1 MAYLIAGVLLGAAVA
16 ILTFPWS
23 RRDQKDF
30 TLAELGY
37 AFRGPRGALAGAL
50 RTLVDLGVA
59 RPSRQQGVTHSD
71 EPLPSGTD
79 PFLRAVYGAISVPR
93 EPAELLDLPSV
104 EKALAPVAAR
114 AITAGMRVGPARRAV
129 GSLAAL
135 AAPVTALVA
144 LAHGGDLVLGIVV
157 SVVALVVF
165 GWLVSLRGVTI
176 AGTRTLSGR
185 RTQQTGTGGESSQL
199 EAPIRV
205 LVADLGAPSG
215 GFGVPVSESGMGSD

>member
-1 MAYLIAGVLLGAAVA
+1 MAYVIAGVLLGAAVA

-23 RRDQKDF
+23 RRDQNEF

-37 AFRGPRGALAGAL
+37 ALRGPRGALAGAL

-59 RPSRQQGVTHSD
+59 RRSRQQGVVHSD
-71 EPLPSGTD
+71 VPLPSGGD

-93 EPAELLDLPSV
+93 ELTELLDLPKV
-104 EKALAPVAAR
+104 EKALAPVAQR
-114 AITAGMRVGPARRAV
+114 AISAGLRVGPARRAI

-144 LAHGGDLVLGIVV
+144 LAYGGDLVLGIAV
-157 SVVALVVF
+157 SAVAVVVF
-165 GWLVSLRGVTI
+165 GWLMSLRGTTI
-176 AGTRTLSGR
+176 AGTRTLRLQPSGEE
-185 RTQQTGTGGESSQL
+185 GGSSQV

-205 LVADLGAPSG
+205 LIEDLGAPSG
-215 GFGVPVSESGMGSD
+215 GFGVPVSESGPGSD